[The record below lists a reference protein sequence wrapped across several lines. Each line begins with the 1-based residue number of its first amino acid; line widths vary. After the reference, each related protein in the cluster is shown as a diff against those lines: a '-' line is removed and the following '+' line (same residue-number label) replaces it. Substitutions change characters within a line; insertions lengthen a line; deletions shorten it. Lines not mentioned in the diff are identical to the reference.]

1 MKKILP
7 LILAICILSI
17 CSNITLAKDITSI
30 RDYAIAP
37 KWEDYVPLKYQNPR
51 PFPKKGKNIGELV
64 TGIVLTDLLIT
75 APVGIPMIVHS
86 STKMKNQSWYER
98 KQIFEKGLD
107 EAENVTNPVER
118 QEYYTNL
125 LQTCKMTEKM
135 RQKRLQ
141 EIIKEK

>member
-17 CSNITLAKDITSI
+17 CSNITLAEDITQI
-30 RDYAIAP
+30 KNYNNAP

>member
-17 CSNITLAKDITSI
+17 CSNITLAEDITQI
-30 RDYAIAP
+30 NNYDDAP

-98 KQIFEKGLD
+98 KQIFERGLD

-118 QEYYTNL
+118 QEYYVNL

-135 RQKRLQ
+135 HQKRLK
-141 EIIKEK
+141 EIQKEK